1 MTFMPL
7 LGNALAVRRHPA
19 LLPVVAG
26 LVLWTSMPGHTQTPT
41 AKTSPGLA
49 AATAT
54 PMATAAASEAPR
66 SSTASNAS
74 TASVTLKQLG
84 ALYPLQ
90 LRGIQGSA
98 GVSFSVRND
107 EVVTGGRLRL
117 NYAYS
122 PALLPDVSHIKV
134 LVNEQ
139 VVATI
144 PVPNESGGKNL
155 QRDIDIPARLVTEFN
170 RLNIELI
177 GHYTLEC
184 EDPAHTS
191 LWANVGNDSVLEL
204 TTVPVAQDNDLAR
217 LPQPFFDRRDVRL
230 LNLPIVFSQAPSTSV
245 LEAAGTLSSWFGSL
259 ASFRGARFPASVGQI
274 PARGNAV
281 LLLQGNAQPPGGLSI
296 AAAQG
301 PTVSIVANP
310 NDPQGKL
317 LVVQGRDGNDLKT
330 AAAALAVGAQALS
343 GARAE
348 ILELKPLKAR
358 KPYDAP
364 NWLAHDRPVQ
374 FGELAEQQTLNVEGY
389 SPDLIR
395 ISMHVPPDLFSWRS
409 KGIPVDLRYR
419 YSART
424 AVDRSTLN
432 ININQQFLR
441 SLPLQPY
448 GGVEEGNWWSS
459 AVAKVV
465 PEGEMVPAQDSFHIP
480 LFKLPSQAQLQFH
493 YFHDL
498 IKQGPCKDVV
508 LNNVRGTVEPDST
521 IDISGIPHF
530 LAMPD
535 LAAFGNSGF
544 PFTRMADLSESAVVM
559 PDKPAEADYEAY
571 LNLVGLMGRATGYP
585 ATALTVAQ
593 AGQVE
598 SLRDKDLLVLGS
610 SNNQPLQ
617 TLWADAMPVRLDSQT
632 KSFELSDM
640 VYRLFSWWDTEHQ
653 NTPEPARSM
662 VAFRSNSQDAV
673 IVGFESPL
681 QKGRSVV
688 MLASNHDAGV
698 TQAVQMLLDT
708 ERLADIQGSAA
719 VVRGN
724 QVSSLLAEK
733 TYHVG
738 SLPPLTYVR
747 WFLASNPLLLVL
759 LGIASA
765 LLLAL
770 VMYISLRAR
779 ARKRLKASS

>member
-1 MTFMPL
+1 M
-7 LGNALAVRRHPA
+7 RRRPA

-26 LVLWTSMPGHTQTPT
+26 LVLWTSMPGHTQT
-41 AKTSPGLA
+41 A
-49 AATAT
+49 AATKNT
-54 PMATAAASEAPR
+54 PSLSLAGAPVAASEAPR
-66 SSTASNAS
+66 TSTAS

-107 EVVTGGRLRL
+107 EVVTGARLRL

-122 PALLPDVSHIKV
+122 PALLPDISHLKV
-134 LVNEQ
+134 IVNEQ

-144 PVPNESGGKNL
+144 PVPNENGGKNL

-204 TTVPVAQDNDLAR
+204 NTVPVAQDNDLAR
-217 LPQPFFDRRDVRL
+217 LPQPFFDRRDVRP
-230 LNLPIVFSQAPSTSV
+230 LNLPVVFSQAPSTAV

-259 ASFRGARFPASVGQI
+259 ASFRGAQFPASVGQI

-281 LLLQGNAQPPGGLSI
+281 LLLLGNAEPPSGLSL

-301 PTVSIVANP
+301 PTVSIVSNP

-348 ILELKPLKAR
+348 ILEFKPLKAR

-364 NWLAHDRPVQ
+364 NWLANDRPVQ
-374 FGELAEQQTLNVEGY
+374 FGELADQQTLNVEGY

-395 ISMHVPPDLFSWRS
+395 IGMHLPPDLFSWRS

-441 SLPLQPY
+441 SLPLRPY
-448 GGVEEGNWWSS
+448 GGAEEGNWWSS

-465 PEGEMVPAQDSFHIP
+465 PEGEMVPAQDNFHIP
-480 LFKLPSQAQLQFH
+480 LFKLPAQAQLQFH
-493 YFHDL
+493 YYHDL
-498 IKQGPCKDVV
+498 IKQGACKDVV

-521 IDISGIPHF
+521 IDISGMPHF

-559 PDKPAEADYEAY
+559 PDKPAAADYEAY
-571 LNLVGLMGRATGYP
+571 LNLVGLMGRSTGYP

-593 AGQVE
+593 ASQVE
-598 SLRDKDLLVLGS
+598 ALRDKDLLVLGS
-610 SNNQPLQ
+610 TTNQPLQ
-617 TLWADAMPVRLDSQT
+617 TLWADAMPVRLDAQT

-640 VYRLFSWWDTEHQ
+640 VYRLFNWWDTEHQ

-681 QKGRSVV
+681 QKGRSVI
-688 MLASNHDAGV
+688 MLASNHEAGV
-698 TQAVQMLLDT
+698 TQAVEALLNTD
-708 ERLADIQGSAA
+708 RVADIQGSAA
-719 VVRGN
+719 VVRGT
-724 QVSSLLAEK
+724 QVNSLLAEK

-747 WFLASNPLLLVL
+747 WFLSNNPLLLVL
-759 LGIASA
+759 LGIVSA

-770 VMYISLRAR
+770 VMYIALRAR
-779 ARKRLKASS
+779 ARKRLKGTS

>member
-1 MTFMPL
+1 M
-7 LGNALAVRRHPA
+7 RRRPA

-26 LVLWTSMPGHTQTPT
+26 LVLWTSMPGHTQT
-41 AKTSPGLA
+41 A
-49 AATAT
+49 AATKNT
-54 PMATAAASEAPR
+54 PSLSLAGAPVAASEAPR
-66 SSTASNAS
+66 TSTAS

-107 EVVTGGRLRL
+107 EVVTGARLRL

-122 PALLPDVSHIKV
+122 PALLPDISHLKV
-134 LVNEQ
+134 IVNEQ

-144 PVPNESGGKNL
+144 PVPNENGGKNL

-204 TTVPVAQDNDLAR
+204 NTVPVAQDNDLAR
-217 LPQPFFDRRDVRL
+217 LPQPFFDRRDVRP
-230 LNLPIVFSQAPSTSV
+230 LNLPVVFSQAPSTAV

-259 ASFRGARFPASVGQI
+259 ASFRGAQFPASVGQI

-281 LLLQGNAQPPGGLSI
+281 LLLLGNAEPPSGLSL

-301 PTVSIVANP
+301 PTVSIVSNP

-348 ILELKPLKAR
+348 ILEFKPLKAR

-364 NWLAHDRPVQ
+364 NWLANDRPVQ
-374 FGELAEQQTLNVEGY
+374 FGELADQQTLNVEGY

-395 ISMHVPPDLFSWRS
+395 IGMHLPPDLFSWRS

-441 SLPLQPY
+441 SLPLRPY
-448 GGVEEGNWWSS
+448 GGAEEGNWWSS

-465 PEGEMVPAQDSFHIP
+465 PEGEMVPAQDNFHIP
-480 LFKLPSQAQLQFH
+480 LFKLPAQAQLQFH
-493 YFHDL
+493 YYHDL
-498 IKQGPCKDVV
+498 IKQGACKDVV

-559 PDKPAEADYEAY
+559 PDKPAAADYEAY
-571 LNLVGLMGRATGYP
+571 LNLVGLMGRSTGYP

-593 AGQVE
+593 ASQVE
-598 SLRDKDLLVLGS
+598 ALRDKDLLVLGS
-610 SNNQPLQ
+610 TTNQPLQ
-617 TLWADAMPVRLDSQT
+617 TLWADAMPVRLDAQT

-640 VYRLFSWWDTEHQ
+640 VYRLFNWWDTEHQ

-681 QKGRSVV
+681 QKGRSVI
-688 MLASNHDAGV
+688 MLASNHEAGV
-698 TQAVQMLLDT
+698 TQAVEALLNTD
-708 ERLADIQGSAA
+708 RVADIQGSAA
-719 VVRGN
+719 VVRGT
-724 QVSSLLAEK
+724 QVNSLLAEK

-747 WFLASNPLLLVL
+747 WFLSNNPLLLVL
-759 LGIASA
+759 LGIVSA

-770 VMYISLRAR
+770 VMYIALRAR
-779 ARKRLKASS
+779 ARKRLKGTS

>member
-1 MTFMPL
+1 M
-7 LGNALAVRRHPA
+7 RRRPA

-26 LVLWTSMPGHTQTPT
+26 LVLWTSMPGHTQTAPAT
-41 AKTSPGLA
+41 KNTPSLSLA
-49 AATAT
+49 GA
-54 PMATAAASEAPR
+54 PVAASEAPR
-66 SSTASNAS
+66 TSTAS

-107 EVVTGGRLRL
+107 EVVTGARLRL

-122 PALLPDVSHIKV
+122 PALLPDISHLKV
-134 LVNEQ
+134 IVNEQ

-144 PVPNESGGKNL
+144 PVPNENGGKNL

-204 TTVPVAQDNDLAR
+204 NTVPVAQDNDLAR
-217 LPQPFFDRRDVRL
+217 LPQPFFDRRDVRP
-230 LNLPIVFSQAPSTSV
+230 LNLPVVFSQAPSTAV

-259 ASFRGARFPASVGQI
+259 ASFRGAHFPASIGQI

-281 LLLQGNAQPPGGLSI
+281 LLLLGNAEPPSGLSLP
-296 AAAQG
+296 AAQG
-301 PTVSIVANP
+301 PTVSIVSNP

-364 NWLAHDRPVQ
+364 NWLANDRPVQ

-465 PEGEMVPAQDSFHIP
+465 PEGEMVPAQDNFHIP

-559 PDKPAEADYEAY
+559 PDKPAAADYEAY
-571 LNLVGLMGRATGYP
+571 LNLVGLMGRSTGYP

-593 AGQVE
+593 ASQVE
-598 SLRDKDLLVLGS
+598 ALRDKDLLVLGS
-610 SNNQPLQ
+610 TTNQPLQ
-617 TLWADAMPVRLDSQT
+617 TLWADAMPVRLDAQT
-632 KSFELSDM
+632 KNFELSDM
-640 VYRLFSWWDTEHQ
+640 VYRLFNWWDTEHQ

-681 QKGRSVV
+681 QKGRSVI
-688 MLASNHDAGV
+688 MLASNHEAGV
-698 TQAVQMLLDT
+698 TQAVEALLNTD
-708 ERLADIQGSAA
+708 RVADIQGSAA
-719 VVRGN
+719 VVRGT
-724 QVSSLLAEK
+724 QVNSLLAEK

-747 WFLASNPLLLVL
+747 WFLSNNPLLLVL
-759 LGIASA
+759 LGIVSA

-770 VMYISLRAR
+770 VMYIALRAR
-779 ARKRLKASS
+779 ARKRLKGTS